1 MTDQSPAA
9 AADDD
14 VQPTP
19 GARRLRHLLGALAG
33 LLAAAVALGI
43 AELLA
48 GLIGPASSPVVA
60 VGNAA
65 ITLTPESLKEFAIR
79 QFGED
84 DKIVLVGG
92 VLVVIALY
100 ALVVGLVSLRSR
112 LLGLVGIGLF
122 GVIGVIAAVTRPAGT
137 VLDGLPSLVGALVGA
152 VALLYLVAP
161 LTPAATS
168 SRATGTTEDHT
179 GTGSHAAH
187 GTQHADEA
195 IVARLRDVLGSTDRK
210 GFALDRRRF
219 FLTSGIAVGA
229 AVVTGGGGRL
239 LQRRFDVAGARS
251 DLTLPPP
258 SSAAPALPSGADL
271 STQVPDLTPLFT
283 DNGDFYRV
291 DTAITV
297 PQISP
302 SEYSLTLSGMF
313 DSPRSFS
320 LQELFD
326 RNDLVERDITL
337 TCVSNEVG
345 GRLASTARWIGIP
358 LGDFLRENGVQSSS
372 NQLVCRSSDGMTIGT
387 PTESA
392 LNIQDALIAI
402 GMNGEPLLVEHGF
415 PVRMI
420 IPGLYGYVSA
430 CKWMTEIQAT
440 TYDAVDA
447 YWTERDWA
455 TDAPIK
461 VFSRI
466 DTPAALRNLPA
477 GSTPVA
483 GVAWAQG
490 RGIAKVEVKVDDADY
505 VEAQLSPEVNADLW
519 RQWVLPVDLAAG
531 QHQFTVRAT
540 DKDGTTQTEE
550 RVPPF
555 PNGATGLHSIRMVST

>member
-1 MTDQSPAA
+1 MTEQSPAA
-9 AADDD
+9 AAGDD
-14 VQPTP
+14 VQPTR
-19 GARRLRHLLGALAG
+19 GARRLRRLLAALAG
-33 LLAAAVALGI
+33 LLAAAVALGV
-43 AELLA
+43 AELVA
-48 GLIGPASSPVVA
+48 GLVGPASSPVVA

-65 ITLTPESLKEFAIR
+65 ITLTPESLKSFAIE

-112 LLGLVGIGLF
+112 LLGLIGIGLF
-122 GVIGVIAAVTRPAGT
+122 GVIGVIAAVTRPAGGL
-137 VLDGLPSLVGALVGA
+137 LDGLPSLVGALVGA
-152 VALLYLVAP
+152 VALLYLIAP
-161 LTPAATS
+161 LTPAAVHTPS
-168 SRATGTTEDHT
+168 SGDGAPGGATR
-179 GTGSHAAH
+179 S
-187 GTQHADEA
+187 TQHADEA
-195 IVARLRDVLGSTDRK
+195 IVARLRDVLGKTDRK
-210 GFALDRRRF
+210 GFALDRRGF
-219 FLTSGIAVGA
+219 FLTSGVAVGA

-251 DLTLPPP
+251 DLALPTP
-258 SSAAPALPSGADL
+258 SSAAPALPAGADM
-271 STQVPDLTPLFT
+271 SADVPDLTPLFT
-283 DNGDFYRV
+283 ENRDFYRV

-302 SEYSLTLSGMF
+302 SEYTLTLSGMF
-313 DSPRSFS
+313 DSPRSFT
-320 LQELFD
+320 LAELFERD
-326 RNDLVERDITL
+326 DLVERDITL

-345 GRLASTARWIGIP
+345 GRLSSTARWIGIP

-372 NQLVCRSSDGMTIGT
+372 NQLLCRSSDGMTIGT

-392 LNIQDALIAI
+392 LNVEDALIAI

-415 PVRMI
+415 PVRML

-466 DTPAALRNLPA
+466 DTPAALRNVPA
-477 GSTPVA
+477 GPTPVA

-519 RQWVLPVDLAAG
+519 RQWVLPLDLAPG

-540 DKDGTTQTEE
+540 DTEGTTQTEE
-550 RVPPF
+550 RVAPF
-555 PNGATGLHSIRMVST
+555 PDGATGLHSIRMVST